1 MDKQLLKKSV
11 ESIEMPED
19 MKDRIIRNCRSGE
32 AKPLFLPKKRFV
44 YMPMA
49 VTACACVLVAALAG
63 VGIWQLKVLS
73 EEPPALTSEDSGTVD
88 AQQDVIHVITLE
100 QEDIPN
106 ETISLPDSDRVQM
119 SGEQLCEYYG
129 MDLSVLSSLTAIPED
144 MHYLHYEWERDPLFY
159 VNGGKEGD
167 IFTDTYIDDWSVLYS
182 NADADDEIPPANL
195 RNITIGL
202 SKLEILRL
210 EKLWEDPEMLS
221 TIGGRQMAIG
231 CLDVEGGVKIYFA
244 QFTSE
249 DGSINFLVEGY
260 SIELEEMLA
269 CLADVVEQTK
279 TQDYQP
285 AQTHK
290 QLTLDTLIEI
300 YKNDPSALSWSD
312 FEQYESAEIG
322 SGLYILQYIIEDR
335 YTLVIGGVP
344 YEEPWYIHFAIIGED
359 DFIEDIREGGLEEYI
374 ASHPVKEPLTLDK
387 FREVLSNCAKIG
399 WSDFEQFEGTAYG
412 STPWYIE
419 YDIEGKYTLTIVG
432 DPRNPPEA
440 VLFHVN
446 GQYYSLDLK
455 KDINKLDEY
464 IYQVIPYGD
473 VINTIPLQE
482 DGINYFMSPGDGE
495 PVYMTDEQLSEYY
508 GIDVTTFGGIPSY
521 MEAESY
527 TYNDGKR
534 YIWRK
539 DDGSNICYD
548 KNTFSFSNPDGTE
561 CIEISLGRLMGHNDK
576 LWEEQEQRSRID
588 DRTVV
593 IGKTEADHY
602 IAEFFSADREISILV
617 SAYGGVSF
625 DELYDVISALVH
637 QTEYRY
643 YRHYYGEYGEDSGN
657 DLNFIHAI
665 YSEDKSDD
673 LWWSLNGQGYPD
685 EPYIQLL
692 DEDFTA
698 MSKEELKE
706 YYGVNIF
713 PNMPAAVTLS
723 TPNGVKGP
731 GVYKQNSGTGEV
743 YFDTNS
749 FWYSGWTSN
758 NIRIDV
764 AKDTLPYRTDMI
776 NALTTDASSLSYV
789 NGHPVLFM
797 YDNYGCEYAIFM
809 TASKKAGFRIAMAD
823 IGFGGVY
830 TTDLIDIVSQLIEQ

>member
-1 MDKQLLKKSV
+1 MDKLKRSV
-11 ESIEMPED
+11 KSIEMPED

-49 VTACACVLVAALAG
+49 VSACACVLVAALAG
-63 VGIWQLKVLS
+63 VGIWQLKALS
-73 EEPPALTSEDSGTVD
+73 EEPPALTSENGGTVD
-88 AQQDVIHVITLE
+88 AQQDVIHIIPLE

-119 SGEQLCEYYG
+119 SDEQLCEYFG

-167 IFTDTYIDDWSVLYS
+167 IFTDTYIDDWSILYS
-182 NADADDEIPPANL
+182 NADADDQVPPVNL

-202 SKLEILRL
+202 SKLELMRI

-221 TIGGRQMAIG
+221 VIGGRQMAIG

-244 QFTSE
+244 QFASE

-260 SIELEEMLA
+260 RIELEEMLA

-290 QLTLDTLIEI
+290 QLTLDTLIEMC
-300 YKNDPSALSWSD
+300 KNDPSALSWSD
-312 FEQYESAEIG
+312 FEQYESAEVG
-322 SGLYILQYIIEDR
+322 SGLYILQYIIEDK
-335 YTLVIGGVP
+335 YTLAIGGVP
-344 YEEPWYIHFAIIGED
+344 NEEPWYMHFGVIGEEES
-359 DFIEDIREGGLEEYI
+359 IDIREGGLEEYI
-374 ASHPVKEPLTLDK
+374 AFHPVKELLTLDK
-387 FREVLSNCAKIG
+387 FREVLSNCPKIG
-399 WSDFEQFEGTAYG
+399 WSDFEQFESTSYG
-412 STPWYIE
+412 STPWYTE

-432 DPRNPPEA
+432 DPRNAPDA
-440 VLFHVN
+440 VLFYVK
-446 GQYYSLDLK
+446 GQYYSLDLQ

-482 DGINYFMSPGDGE
+482 DEINYFMSADFFDGE
-495 PVYMTDEQLSEYY
+495 QVYLTDEQLSEYY
-508 GIDVTTFGGIPSY
+508 GIDVTAFGGIPSY
-521 MEAESY
+521 MKAESY
-527 TYNDGKR
+527 THNDGKR
-534 YIWRK
+534 CIWRK
-539 DDGSNICYD
+539 DDGSNVYYD

-561 CIEISLGRLMGHNDK
+561 CIEISLGRLMVHNDK
-576 LWEEQEQRSRID
+576 LWEEQIKRSRID

-602 IAEFFSADREISILV
+602 VVEFFSADRQISVLV
-617 SAYGGVSF
+617 SAYGGISF
-625 DELYDVISALVH
+625 DELYDVISALVQ
-637 QTEYRY
+637 QTEKRNY
-643 YRHYYGEYGEDSGN
+643 HYYGESSGN
-657 DLNFIHAI
+657 DFNFIHAS
-665 YSEDKSDD
+665 YSEDRSDD
-673 LWWSLNGQGYPD
+673 LWWSLNGRGYPD
-685 EPYIQLL
+685 EEKPQIQ
-692 DEDFTA
+692 DENFTP
-698 MSKEELKE
+698 MNKEELKE
-706 YYGVNIF
+706 YYGVNVF
-713 PNMPAAVTLS
+713 PNMPASVKYS
-723 TPNGVKGP
+723 TPSGMKGP
-731 GVYKQNSGTGEV
+731 GVYGNSTGEV

-749 FWYSGWTSN
+749 FWYSGWTNN

-764 AKDTLPYRTDMI
+764 AKDGLPYDTDVI
-776 NALTTDASSLSYV
+776 NTLMTDASSLSYIG
-789 NGHPVLFM
+789 GHPVLFM
-797 YDNYGCEYAIFM
+797 YDDYGCEYAIFM